1 MKVVRLLV
9 LGTLARFGPMHG
21 HQLKRSIQTINVE
34 AWSDVRAG
42 SLYHALHQLA
52 TEGLIELVQ
61 TERPGRLPART
72 VYRITSAGEAELQ
85 VLRDRAL
92 SEVRA
97 SADPFDVALWVAAGL
112 DPARLEDVVRRR
124 LDTLRRQLAD
134 LASERRSHLA
144 DGSIPAVGAI
154 LMAHGEARLEAEVRW
169 HEMLLREL
177 PSLGE
182 GPWSLLKFDNS
193 DLSS

>member
-1 MKVVRLLV
+1 MLV

-52 TEGLIELVQ
+52 AEGMIELVQ
-61 TERPGRLPART
+61 TERPGRQPART
-72 VYRITSAGEAELQ
+72 VYRITPAGEAELEL
-85 VLRDRAL
+85 LRDRAL
-92 SEVRA
+92 TEVRP

-112 DPARLEDVVRRR
+112 DAGRLADIVRGRIAA
-124 LDTLRRQLAD
+124 LRRQQAD
-134 LASERRSHLA
+134 LAAERRERIAS
-144 DGSIPAVGAI
+144 GTIPAVGAV
-154 LMAHGEARLEAEVRW
+154 LMGHGEARLEAEVRW
-169 HEMLLREL
+169 HETLLAAL
-177 PSLGE
+177 PSLAE
-182 GPWSLLKFDNS
+182 GPWDLLKFDNS

>member
-9 LGTLARFGPMHG
+9 LGTLARFGAMHG

-52 TEGLIELVQ
+52 AEGLIEMVQ
-61 TERPGRLPART
+61 VERPGRQPART
-72 VYRITSAGEAELQ
+72 VYRITAAGEAELE

-92 SEVRA
+92 AEVRP

-112 DPARLEDVVRRR
+112 EPRRLEEVIRRR

-134 LASERRSHLA
+134 LSAERRAHLA
-144 DGSIPAVGAI
+144 EGVLPAVGAI

-169 HEMLLREL
+169 HEVLLDAL
-177 PSLGE
+177 PSLAD
-182 GPWSLLKFDNS
+182 GPWRLLKFDKS

>member
-52 TEGLIELVQ
+52 SEGMIELVQ

-72 VYRITSAGEAELQ
+72 VYRITAAGEAELDA
-85 VLRDRAL
+85 LRDRAL
-92 SEVRA
+92 GEVRP

-112 DPARLEDVVRRR
+112 DPAHLAVVVRRR

-134 LASERRSHLA
+134 LAAERRSLVA
-144 DGSIPAVGAI
+144 EGTIPAVGAI

-169 HEMLLREL
+169 HETLLEAL
-177 PSLGE
+177 PSLAE
-182 GPWSLLKFDNS
+182 GPWQLLKFDDS

>member
-52 TEGLIELVQ
+52 TEGLIAMVQ
-61 TERPGRLPART
+61 VERPGRQPART
-72 VYRITSAGEAELQ
+72 VYRITAAGEAELE

-92 SEVRA
+92 TEVRP

-112 DPARLEDVVRRR
+112 EPGRLEEVIRRR

-134 LASERRSHLA
+134 LAAERRAHVA
-144 DGSIPAVGAI
+144 DGTIPAVGAI

-169 HEMLLREL
+169 HETLLEAL
-177 PSLGE
+177 PSLAE
-182 GPWSLLKFDNS
+182 GPWQLLNFDNS

>member
-1 MKVVRLLV
+1 MKIVRLLV

-21 HQLKRSIQTINVE
+21 HQLKLSIQTIDVE
-34 AWSDVRAG
+34 AWSEVRSG

-52 TEGLIELVQ
+52 AEGLIEMVQ
-61 TERPGRLPART
+61 VERPGRQPART
-72 VYRITSAGEAELQ
+72 VYRITAAGEAELE

-92 SEVRA
+92 AEVRP

-112 DPARLEDVVRRR
+112 EPGRLEEVVRRR
-124 LDTLRRQLAD
+124 LETLRRQLAE
-134 LASERRSHLA
+134 LAGERRAHQAEGIL
-144 DGSIPAVGAI
+144 PAVGAI

-169 HEMLLREL
+169 HEELLEAL
-177 PSLGE
+177 PSLSE
-182 GPWSLLKFDNS
+182 GPWQLLKFDNS

>member
-9 LGTLARFGPMHG
+9 LGTLARLGPMHG
-21 HQLKRSIQTINVE
+21 HQLKRSIETINIE
-34 AWSDVRAG
+34 AWSEVRAG

-52 TEGLIELVQ
+52 AEGLIELVQ

-72 VYRITSAGEAELQ
+72 VYRITAAGEADLEA
-85 VLRDRAL
+85 LRDRAL
-92 SEVRA
+92 REVRP

-112 DPARLEDVVRRR
+112 DPARLGDVVRRR
-124 LDTLRRQLAD
+124 LDALRRQLAELSD
-134 LASERRSHLA
+134 ERLSLVA
-144 DGSIPAVGAI
+144 NGTIPAVGAI

-169 HEMLLREL
+169 HETLLEAL
-177 PSLGE
+177 PSLAE
-182 GPWSLLKFDNS
+182 GPWPIVNFDNS

>member
-52 TEGLIELVQ
+52 TEGLIEMVQ
-61 TERPGRLPART
+61 VERPGRMPART
-72 VYRITSAGEAELQ
+72 VYRITAGGEAELEA
-85 VLRDRAL
+85 LRDRAL
-92 SEVRA
+92 SEVRP

-112 DPARLEDVVRRR
+112 EPGRLEEVVRRR
-124 LDTLRRQLAD
+124 LDTLRRQLAE
-134 LASERRSHLA
+134 LAAERRAHQAEGIL
-144 DGSIPAVGAI
+144 PAVGAI

-169 HEMLLREL
+169 HEMLLEAL
-177 PSLGE
+177 PSLAE
-182 GPWSLLKFDNS
+182 GPWHLLKFDNS

>member
-52 TEGLIELVQ
+52 AEGLIELVQ
-61 TERPGRLPART
+61 TERPGRQPART
-72 VYRITSAGEAELQ
+72 VYRITADGEAELE

-92 SEVRA
+92 GEVRA

-112 DPARLEDVVRRR
+112 DAARLGDVVRRR

-134 LASERRSHLA
+134 LSDERRSLLA
-144 DGSIPAVGAI
+144 NNTIPPVGAI
-154 LMAHGEARLEAEVRW
+154 LMAHGEARLDAEVRW
-169 HEMLLREL
+169 HETLLEAL
-177 PSLGE
+177 PSLAD
-182 GPWSLLKFDNS
+182 GPWPLVKFDNS
-193 DLSS
+193 DLST

>member
-1 MKVVRLLV
+1 V

-52 TEGLIELVQ
+52 AEGMIELVQ

-72 VYRITSAGEAELQ
+72 VYRITPAGEAELEL
-85 VLRDRAL
+85 LRDRAL
-92 SEVRA
+92 AEVRP

-112 DPARLEDVVRRR
+112 DAARLADVVRDR
-124 LDTLRRQLAD
+124 LATLRRQLAD
-134 LASERRSHLA
+134 LAAERRSRVA
-144 DGSIPAVGAI
+144 DGTIPAVGAL

-169 HEMLLREL
+169 HEALLDAL
-177 PSLGE
+177 PSLAE
-182 GPWSLLKFDNS
+182 GPWQLLKFDNS